1 MIPSCASWMP
11 SSNPAPCD
19 LGVALE
25 MTGAAWSTP
34 GAGGAGGACG
44 ACGACGAGGAG
55 GASGAGAAG
64 AVIAGIAGT
73 AWSRPNPSV
82 PAAPV
87 GKFPPKICCKAA
99 NMGCDMGWLKTLTVT
114 LVALATGRA
123 LGLHPSAAK
132 SPGFVGLPGDPW
144 HGIGGGTCPMSPL
157 APAAPWKARPSCGWL
172 GTRGSTDPW
181 GHPGPP
187 GPPGP
192 GTAMATHD
200 GKESSHVAV
209 EEKGGNLVYDLI

>member
-1 MIPSCASWMP
+1 MRFMNAFEQPSTLRFGRCSGNDGGCLKHPRSRW
-11 SSNPAPCD
+11 CRRR
-19 LGVALE
+19 LWRLRCWWRRWCE
-25 MTGAAWSTP
+25 WCWRRWSCHCSHCRN
-34 GAGGAGGACG
+34 GL
-44 ACGACGAGGAG
+44 
-55 GASGAGAAG
+55 
-64 AVIAGIAGT
+64 
-73 AWSRPNPSV
+73 RPTQPSV
-82 PAAPV
+82 PAAV

-114 LVALATGRA
+114 LVALAGRD

-132 SPGFVGLPGDPW
+132 SPGFVGLPGWPGDPW
-144 HGIGGGTCPMSPL
+144 HGIGGTCPMSPL
-157 APAAPWKARPSCGWL
+157 APAAL

-187 GPPGP
+187 P

-209 EEKGGNLVYDLI
+209 EKVETWCMT

>member
-44 ACGACGAGGAG
+44 ACGAGGAG

-64 AVIAGIAGT
+64 AVIAAIAGT
-73 AWSRPNPSV
+73 AWGRPNPSV

-99 NMGCDMGWLKTLTVT
+99 NMGCDMGWLKSLTVT
-114 LVALATGRA
+114 LVALATGRD

-132 SPGFVGLPGDPW
+132 SPGFVGLPGWPGDPW
-144 HGIGGGTCPMSPL
+144 HGIGGTCPMSPL
-157 APAAPWKARPSCGWL
+157 APTAL

-181 GHPGPP
+181 GHP

-209 EEKGGNLVYDLI
+209 EKVETWCMT